1 MKILV
6 CIKQIPTSDIN
17 INDSGKWITE
27 GNNSSLA
34 ISRFDEN
41 ALEEAILLKERFALL
56 GISVDIDIISIGS
69 QTAAESIKRAMGMG
83 ADNGIHVITEDKG
96 YVSGAVTALRLAT
109 MIKKISKAENIIKM
123 GDAPYSCCP
132 YDLILTGIMS
142 EDLMQAQ
149 VGPMLAEYLNI
160 PCVTSVVNIK
170 FDDNLNDNVDI
181 TDKIEVQRELEGGI
195 RQNIKVKLPAL
206 LTIQAGINQPRYPSL
221 SNILRANKKKILT
234 YNIVDAQS
242 SNSFDPLKVV
252 RVEYPEKKREA
263 KLLNGTTKDKAIE
276 LKNILKQRGLLI

>member
-6 CIKQIPTSDIN
+6 CIKQISTSEIN
-17 INDSGKWITE
+17 LNGSGKWVTQ
-27 GNNSSLA
+27 GSSSSFA

-41 ALEEAILLKERFALL
+41 ALEEAILLKERFGMLNTSVDV
-56 GISVDIDIISIGS
+56 ISVGS
-69 QTAAESIKRAMGMG
+69 QTAAESIKRGMGMG

-96 YVSGAVTALRLAT
+96 YVSGSLTALRVAT
-109 MIKKISKAENIIKM
+109 MIKKISKSGNTIKM
-123 GDAPYSCCP
+123 EESDYSLCP

-149 VGPMLAEYLNI
+149 VGPMVAEHLGI
-160 PCVTSVVNIK
+160 PCITSVVKIN
-170 FDDNLNDNVDI
+170 FDDNLNVSDNRI
-181 TDKIEVQRELEGGI
+181 DKIEVQRELEGGI

-221 SNILRANKKKILT
+221 SNILRANKKEILT

-242 SNSFDPLKVV
+242 SSSFDPLKVI
-252 RVEYPEKKREA
+252 RVEYPEKKRA
-263 KLLNGTTKDKAIE
+263 GKILNGTTKDKAME